1 MGYYEDGVGDFGG
14 GVGGQGAKEEE
25 GAGVRSD
32 GVGARVVVLDMP
44 KYSEIYEH
52 FQTEEVREK
61 SREIREE
68 KGEVERRGTRK

>member
-1 MGYYEDGVGDFGG
+1 M
-14 GVGGQGAKEEE
+14 
-25 GAGVRSD
+25 RSD